1 MGFSAFLIL
10 LISVSAPEGEEGESF
25 VCVAGISFMCYLRK
39 GKIHLK
45 LVQTAFWAGA
55 VWS

>member
-10 LISVSAPEGEEGESF
+10 LISVSAPEGEERESF

-39 GKIHLK
+39 GKVHLK
-45 LVQTAFWAGA
+45 LVQTAFWADA